1 MKVEWISNA
10 KLKQE
15 LTEGTIFKLKGR
27 MDICIHNIHGLGNG
41 YFLSCRLLGLES
53 FDLRTED
60 FNVAVENTKAVVQ
73 KKLEVL
79 NKLYMEFIEDKTRNV
94 FVRY

>member
-1 MKVEWISNA
+1 MEWISNA

-15 LTEGTIFKLKGR
+15 LTEGTVFKLRGIT
-27 MDICIHNIHGLGNG
+27 DICIHKIHGLGNKL
-41 YFLSCRLLGLES
+41 FLSCRLVGFES

-60 FNVAVENTKAVVQ
+60 FTVAVENTKAVVQ

-79 NKLYMEFIEDKTRNV
+79 NKIYAEFINDESDNV